1 MLVLMKWIRHHSP
14 LLMRNQETIIEIVTA
29 MAVANQVEMFRSL
42 LLALLLLLVATT
54 QEKGRLLTMVAK
66 QDL

>member
-14 LLMRNQETIIEIVTA
+14 LLMRNQETIIEIV
-29 MAVANQVEMFRSL
+29 AVANQVEIFRSL
-42 LLALLLLLVATT
+42 LLALLLLVVATT
-54 QEKGRLLTMVAK
+54 QGKGRSLTMVAK